1 MMNLLWFDY
10 AIIAMPAILIATWA
24 RIRIVR
30 ALSAGSKHTT
40 AAELTGVELAEA
52 VLDAGGATWAEIE
65 PASGELAN
73 YYDSDRKTL
82 RLSREILEGRSIAAI
97 AIAVREAG
105 HAIQDAAGYRG
116 LLIRNLI
123 VSWTVLGAQVCWI
136 VLAAGLWLG
145 MMRLIVLAVGLF
157 WLHLI
162 IHVVNVP
169 VELDAS
175 RRGRE
180 MLLSTG
186 AVTAEEDQEIA
197 RVSNAIAWTYVASTL
212 FGTQG
217 LWHLRLSH

>member
-1 MMNLLWFDY
+1 MNLLWFDY
-10 AIIAMPAILIATWA
+10 AIIAMPAILIAIWA
-24 RIRIVR
+24 QTRILQ
-30 ALSAGSKHTT
+30 ALAASSKRTT
-40 AAELTGVELAEA
+40 AAELTGAELAEA
-52 VLDAGGATWAEIE
+52 VMNAGGAMWVEIE
-65 PASGELAN
+65 PASGELGN
-73 YYDSDRKTL
+73 YYDPDRKTL

-123 VSWTVLGAQVCWI
+123 APWTVLGTQVCWI

-157 WLHLI
+157 WLHLFI
-162 IHVVNVP
+162 QLVNVP
-169 VELDAS
+169 VEIDAS

-197 RVSNAIAWTYVASTL
+197 RVSNIIAWTYVASTL

-217 LWHLRLSH
+217 LWHLRSSH